1 MPNDLVTPG
10 REEGVRSLVKEL
22 GNTQDQLYALGSMTM
37 VTQERISA
45 KNNHPWRL

>member
-22 GNTQDQLYALGSMTM
+22 GNTQDHLGSMTM

-45 KNNHPWRL
+45 KNSHPWRL